1 MSKIDLN
8 NLDAIQFDVLK
19 EIGNIGA
26 GNATTALSQILDA
39 KIDMNVPKVDLVDM
53 SEIPSIMGAEEDV
66 MAGILLSL
74 EASISGMTMFLLKI
88 NSARTLVNTLLHKP
102 YEPSKADSPEFDD
115 MERSALN
122 EIGNI
127 ITGAYLSALS
137 DLTKLTI
144 VSSVPSLQIDMAAS
158 ILSVPAIAFSQLG
171 DRVLLIETKFDT
183 EHSLDGYFVLV
194 PDLDSYDIILRSLGL

>member
-1 MSKIDLN
+1 
-8 NLDAIQFDVLK
+8 
-19 EIGNIGA
+19 
-26 GNATTALSQILDA
+26 
-39 KIDMNVPKVDLVDM
+39 
-53 SEIPSIMGAEEDV
+53 
-66 MAGILLSL
+66 
-74 EASISGMTMFLLKI
+74 
-88 NSARTLVNTLLHKP
+88 
-102 YEPSKADSPEFDD
+102 

-144 VSSVPSLQIDMAAS
+144 VSSVPGLQIDMAAS

-183 EHSLDGYFVLV
+183 EHSLNGYFVLV
-194 PDLDSYDIILRSLGL
+194 PDLDSYDTILKSLGL

>member
-1 MSKIDLN
+1 
-8 NLDAIQFDVLK
+8 
-19 EIGNIGA
+19 
-26 GNATTALSQILDA
+26 
-39 KIDMNVPKVDLVDM
+39 
-53 SEIPSIMGAEEDV
+53 MGSEEDI

-74 EASISGMTMFLLKI
+74 EGSISGMMMFLLEI
-88 NSARTLVNTLLHKP
+88 NSARTLVNTLLQKP
-102 YEPSKADSPEFDD
+102 FDPSKVDSPEFDD

-144 VSSVPSLQIDMAAS
+144 VSSVPGLQIDMAAS

-183 EHSLDGYFVLV
+183 EHSLNGYFVLV
-194 PDLDSYDIILRSLGL
+194 PDLDSYDTILKSLGL